1 MEHRSWMKWKR
12 FYKAHIFVVILIFLL
27 VYWFS
32 SSDCLLITIFMF
44 PDIGLGFD
52 CRSFLLSYFWD
63 LVDEVC
69 ILLIG
74 RWGSLCVFWNC
85 TLCGWKLRPC
95 IRVLSSL
102 GKLSSVLL
110 PTWTAHIVENRVM
123 NFFRLKKY
131 KFYEYFLAD
140 YDQSLSGKIIFEREN
155 WRMEVFFTE
164 WISAC
169 IKIYISHIYANI
181 YGT

>member
-1 MEHRSWMKWKR
+1 MKIEISCYVKALFKKKLQFSTDENQILQKCSKFTDLWKKQWTLKSP
-12 FYKAHIFVVILIFLL
+12 FF
-27 VYWFS
+27 
-32 SSDCLLITIFMF
+32 LITVVHNCTF
-44 PDIGLGFD
+44 
-52 CRSFLLSYFWD
+52 SVQLLT
-63 LVDEVC
+63 
-69 ILLIG
+69 LLIG

-123 NFFRLKKY
+123 IPFRLKKY

-140 YDQSLSGKIIFEREN
+140 CDQSLSGKIIFEREN